1 MSYPEKI
8 ADLSP
13 SELVSPPVITIDYEL
28 LKGCPVEVIDAVHAL
43 VDAYRGVVPRE
54 QIVAYRR
61 PLAGEELD
69 RALLKAQQEWTRLSN
84 AYEQAV
90 TSGDVSPRTLF
101 DLFRLHEIN
110 GWAVKENKPLVPIR
124 EDV

>member
-13 SELVSPPVITIDYEL
+13 SEL
-28 LKGCPVEVIDAVHAL
+28 
-43 VDAYRGVVPRE
+43 
-54 QIVAYRR
+54 AYRR
-61 PLAGEELD
+61 PLAGEKID

-101 DLFRLHEIN
+101 DPFRLHEIN